1 MDERDE
7 VGASSGTD
15 SRAAVDGLLIDLG
28 GRGAEDVALLKEGA
42 GAMTDEIH
50 AAIDRWRESQA
61 IDPEGDIVPVVLLYR
76 QHNRRSSDDS
86 Q

>member
-7 VGASSGTD
+7 VGASSAPD
-15 SRAAVDGLLIDLG
+15 SRAAVEGLLIDLG
-28 GRGAEDVALLKEGA
+28 ERGAEDVALLKEGA
-42 GAMTDEIH
+42 GAMTDEIR

-61 IDPEGDIVPVVLLYR
+61 IDIAGDIVPVVLLYR
-76 QHNRRSSDDS
+76 QNNHRSSDDS